1 MREITLKMV
10 FIIVWLRFE
19 KSATSGKKSKAIL
32 LLFKINTYLCILH
45 FCNMSDKTKL
55 NKLQKM
61 SKKTKGKTVV
71 AIMVVILLAACGN
84 SNHTS
89 SNSDSQDSYQTNDNI
104 ENDDSNSGS
113 EYVDNDYNN
122 GDETNSSIEDGTYS
136 ATVDYYNPDT
146 GYSNTYTLDV
156 EVEDNLVVQIDFPND
171 GYLDDT
177 HIEPQELNENG
188 HCSIEDDEGR
198 TFDIQLDL

>member
-1 MREITLKMV
+1 
-10 FIIVWLRFE
+10 
-19 KSATSGKKSKAIL
+19 
-32 LLFKINTYLCILH
+32 
-45 FCNMSDKTKL
+45 MSDKTKL

-104 ENDDSNSGS
+104 ENDDSN
-113 EYVDNDYNN
+113 
-122 GDETNSSIEDGTYS
+122 
-136 ATVDYYNPDT
+136 
-146 GYSNTYTLDV
+146 V
-156 EVEDNLVVQIDFPND
+156 EVEDNLIVQIDFPND

-177 HIEPQELNENG
+177 HIEPQELNKDG
-188 HCSIEDDEGR
+188 QCSIEDDEGR

>member
-146 GYSNTYTLDV
+146 GYSNTYILDV

>member
-104 ENDDSNSGS
+104 ENDDSNNGS

-156 EVEDNLVVQIDFPND
+156 EVEDNLIVQIDFPND

-177 HIEPQELNENG
+177 HIEPQELDEDG

>member
-1 MREITLKMV
+1 M
-10 FIIVWLRFE
+10 IIQFE
-19 KSATSGKKSKAIL
+19 KSATSCKKLKAIF

-71 AIMVVILLAACGN
+71 AIMVVVLLAACGN

-104 ENDDSNSGS
+104 ENDDSNNGS

-156 EVEDNLVVQIDFPND
+156 EVEDNLIVQIDFPND

-177 HIEPQELNENG
+177 HIEPQELNKDG
-188 HCSIEDDEGR
+188 QCSIEDDEGR

>member
-1 MREITLKMV
+1 
-10 FIIVWLRFE
+10 
-19 KSATSGKKSKAIL
+19 
-32 LLFKINTYLCILH
+32 
-45 FCNMSDKTKL
+45 MSDKTKL
-55 NKLQKM
+55 NKSQKM

-71 AIMVVILLAACGN
+71 SIMVVILLAACGN

-89 SNSDSQDSYQTNDNI
+89 SNSDRQDSYQSNDNI

-113 EYVDNDYNN
+113 EYDNN
-122 GDETNSSIEDGTYS
+122 GDETDSSIEDGTYS

-156 EVEDNLVVQIDFPND
+156 EVEDNLIVQIDFPND

-177 HIEPQELNENG
+177 HIEPQELNKDG

>member
-1 MREITLKMV
+1 MNY
-10 FIIVWLRFE
+10 WLQFE
-19 KSATSGKKSKAIL
+19 KSATSCKKLKAIFL
-32 LLFKINTYLCILH
+32 LIKRNTYLYILH

-55 NKLQKM
+55 NKSQKM

-71 AIMVVILLAACGN
+71 SIMVVILLAACGN

-89 SNSDSQDSYQTNDNI
+89 SNSDSQDSYQSNDNI

-122 GDETNSSIEDGTYS
+122 GDETDSSIEDGTYS

-156 EVEDNLVVQIDFPND
+156 EVEDNQVVQIDFPND

-177 HIEPQELNENG
+177 HIEPQELDEDG

>member
-45 FCNMSDKTKL
+45 FCNMSDKIKL
-55 NKLQKM
+55 NKSQNM

-71 AIMVVILLAACGN
+71 AIMVVVLLTACGN
-84 SNHTS
+84 SDHTS
-89 SNSDSQDSYQTNDNI
+89 SNSDSQDSYQTNGNI
-104 ENDDSNSGS
+104 ENYDSNGDS
-113 EYVDNDYNN
+113 EYVDNDYND
-122 GDETNSSIEDGTYS
+122 GDETDASIEDGTYS
-136 ATVDYYNPDT
+136 TTVDYYNPDT
-146 GYSNTYTLDV
+146 GYSNTYTLNV
-156 EVEDNLVVQIDFPND
+156 EVEDNQVVQIVFPND

-177 HIEPQELNENG
+177 HIEPQNLDENG

>member
-1 MREITLKMV
+1 
-10 FIIVWLRFE
+10 
-19 KSATSGKKSKAIL
+19 
-32 LLFKINTYLCILH
+32 
-45 FCNMSDKTKL
+45 MSDKTKL
-55 NKLQKM
+55 NKSQKM

-71 AIMVVILLAACGN
+71 AIMVVVLLAACGN
-84 SNHTS
+84 SDHTS

-104 ENDDSNSGS
+104 ENDNSNSSS
-113 EYVDNDYNN
+113 EYVDNDYND
-122 GDETNSSIEDGTYS
+122 GDETDASIEDGTYS
-136 ATVDYYNPDT
+136 ATVDYYNPNT

-156 EVEDNLVVQIDFPND
+156 EIEDNLIVQIDFPND

-177 HIEPQELNENG
+177 HIEPQEFNKDG

>member
-1 MREITLKMV
+1 
-10 FIIVWLRFE
+10 
-19 KSATSGKKSKAIL
+19 
-32 LLFKINTYLCILH
+32 
-45 FCNMSDKTKL
+45 
-55 NKLQKM
+55 M

-71 AIMVVILLAACGN
+71 SIMIVVLLAACGN

-104 ENDDSNSGS
+104 ENDDCNNGS
-113 EYVDNDYNN
+113 EYDNN
-122 GDETNSSIEDGTYS
+122 GDETDSSIEDGTYS

-177 HIEPQELNENG
+177 HIEPQELNKDG

>member
-1 MREITLKMV
+1 
-10 FIIVWLRFE
+10 
-19 KSATSGKKSKAIL
+19 
-32 LLFKINTYLCILH
+32 
-45 FCNMSDKTKL
+45 MSDKTKL

-104 ENDDSNSGS
+104 ENDDSNNGS